1 MEEVKHLPCEIVSE
15 ILSRLPIE
23 SIMQFKSVC
32 KSWFSLIEDPSFV
45 KLQLKRAKS
54 QPHRLILWSNQVRKN
69 WVLLLDRDKEGKDMW
84 KGRDISLE
92 YTFKYEKQDHCLN
105 FIIVGSCN
113 GLLCMVST
121 FWYGCCS
128 IFYGIFIC
136 NPITQE
142 CTMLPV
148 GGGRFFDGGDIAEGQ
163 IGFGVDSSGKYKV
176 IQIFKKQS
184 FSSDV
189 DDDCGL
195 KGEIITLGESS
206 WREIEIP
213 YKSFYSRDD
222 SWRKRRAIEGMVF
235 MNGVLYCIIQKPT
248 THEVSDQPIIL
259 VFNLDDDKFSTIE
272 FRPSIELPPYYELG
286 LTEIKGSLALHH
298 RLDFYDEPSILRM
311 WLIDINKSKGN
322 QLYHC
327 DHTRVPKMGRNFFV
341 CFDLVG
347 MLSNN
352 LLLYTV
358 EIERGTLLLA
368 HCLEKKQFMRVQIPQ
383 AIPSRFQAKSFVPSL
398 VSPIAIACGKTKKD
412 GRYKFQ
418 GLHLEVVG
426 YSSLWEFMSSCL
438 LHPTFSPTLSYKSQY
453 LPR

>member
-1 MEEVKHLPCEIVSE
+1 MKEVKHLPCEIVSE

-23 SIMQFKSVC
+23 SIMQFMSVC

-54 QPHRLILWSNQVRKN
+54 RPHRLILWSNQVRKN
-69 WVLLLDRDKEGKDMW
+69 WLLLLDKDKEGKDMW

-148 GGGRFFDGGDIAEGQ
+148 GGGRFFNGGDIAEGQ

-213 YKSFYSRDD
+213 YQSFYSRDD
-222 SWRKRRAIEGMVF
+222 SWPRRAIEGM
-235 MNGVLYCIIQKPT
+235 PT
-248 THEVSDQPIIL
+248 THEFSDQPIIL

-272 FRPSIELPPYYELG
+272 FHPSIELPPYYELG

-311 WLIDINKSKGN
+311 RLIDINKSKGS
-322 QLYHC
+322 QLYYC
-327 DHTRVPKMGRNFFV
+327 DHTTVPKMGRNFFV

-368 HCLEKKQFMRVQIPQ
+368 HCLEKNW
-383 AIPSRFQAKSFVPSL
+383 FQAKSFVPSL

-438 LHPTFSPTLSYKSQY
+438 LHPILSPTLSYKSQY